1 MAAGIVCFCVY
12 KSRSSAAQTQFIA
25 QKVSVQCVAED
36 SRGCDDG
43 SPGCFG
49 SYDYITLRLAPHTV
63 AVAVAMA
70 VAVAAYCYEVLGGFG
85 NACPILDT

>member
-1 MAAGIVCFCVY
+1 MAANIVCFCVY

-63 AVAVAMA
+63 AVAVA
-70 VAVAAYCYEVLGGFG
+70 AYCYEVLGGFG
-85 NACPILDT
+85 NACPILGT